1 MTPLTVRDEP
11 FDRVCT
17 EWQGLVD
24 QAHMP
29 VPFVTPA
36 WQRVWLSH
44 FQDGRRLQIKIPA
57 GVRDGARIKLRG
69 AGLKEGAGALS
80 GDLYVT
86 VHVRPDSRFE
96 RDGANL
102 RTEVAVTLLEA
113 MGGAEVPIQT
123 PTGTLKL
130 RIRANTQNGQEIHVA
145 GKGLPKP
152 GRDGGRGD
160 LIVRVRVE
168 LPHLDDET
176 RGEMAELLAKH
187 PQPDPRVKRTSH

>member
-130 RIRANTQNGQEIHVA
+130 RIRANTQNGQEIHVSQLGSVINLAVA
-145 GKGLPKP
+145 GVK
-152 GRDGGRGD
+152 D
-160 LIVRVRVE
+160 V
-168 LPHLDDET
+168 
-176 RGEMAELLAKH
+176 LLAGE
-187 PQPDPRVKRTSH
+187 KRQRSNRATPTSALNYEYECKDGKWITQANV